1 MAKQAEIGS
10 GSADVDGLNR
20 AAKTEEKATGRYKIY
35 ARVTGMTGTAEV
47 IQIQDIDAG

>member
-20 AAKTEEKATGRYKIY
+20 AAKTEEKKPAATKY
-35 ARVTGMTGTAEV
+35 MHE
-47 IQIQDIDAG
+47 